1 MFSQLFYRK
10 NATIYENYCVYKRIY
25 FWSND
30 INDIQFIT
38 RHLIQSGLEDVVSLD
53 NKWRDYALYNDSE
66 YSIVDY
72 FNFLVHIVKEYHE
85 NRDAFTTSEDIENI

>member
-10 NATIYENYCVYKRIY
+10 NSTIYENYCLYKRIC
-25 FWSND
+25 FWSDDFND
-30 INDIQFIT
+30 MRFIS

-53 NKWRDYALYNDSE
+53 NKWRDCALYNDSE

-72 FNFLVHIVKEYHE
+72 FNFLLHIVKEYHE
-85 NRDAFTTSEDIENI
+85 NRDAFNTSGDIENI